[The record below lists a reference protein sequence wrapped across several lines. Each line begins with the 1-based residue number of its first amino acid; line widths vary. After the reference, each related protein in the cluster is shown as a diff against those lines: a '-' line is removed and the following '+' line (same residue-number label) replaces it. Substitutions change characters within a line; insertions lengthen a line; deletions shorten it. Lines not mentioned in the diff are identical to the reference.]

1 MKVRFRRWCWQLKC
15 VVVFGRMNVWGGSVA
30 KQQNIP
36 VVGLMGILLNAKS
49 QGPIPALKPLIKM
62 LLEENY
68 RLSGKVNEIV
78 LAKAGE

>member
-1 MKVRFRRWCWQLKC
+1 
-15 VVVFGRMNVWGGSVA
+15 
-30 KQQNIP
+30 
-36 VVGLMGILLNAKS
+36 MGILLNAKS